1 MKNMLQNLVNDG
13 GQCVNLGRSMK
24 VRHPELHAWVLES
37 TPWIPETAKFN
48 ERVYCILN
56 NITEPVMDAHG
67 TPAKF
72 SDINTGYLMREAS
85 AQGAISKKEKEII
98 KEAKRKEKESKP
110 VLSDFDKAIAKV
122 LRRTKNRNPQFY
134 APDAVEGVDYVVCPV
149 SQARFRHIRADHIT
163 NVLGM
168 TLDEFNAKFPETKM
182 VAQGRIEAIKRGLS
196 VITDNGLT
204 VHQNAHQKAVE
215 TLQSVGAD
223 GMRGYDKLGAKTR
236 ATHLGQVDE
245 NGLNGYQRQVKSR
258 LETISENGLSVMQNS
273 LIKRDATLTKTMV
286 NGTGGASKASKI
298 ALEPII
304 NILEL
309 RGVKYYFDTHEYRV
323 TDTDNNVVY
332 SFDLTIPDF
341 GIAIE
346 YNSNAYHAD
355 PRLTDSEW
363 SSWRPVRGELRSA
376 SDVYLYDMNKARALY
391 KFRNYL
397 TFFVWENSIDI
408 DVENVISFISSQF
421 NDVVKSND

>member
-1 MKNMLQNLVNDG
+1 MLQNLVNEG

-24 VRHPELHAWVLES
+24 VRHPELHTWVLES
-37 TPWIPETAKFN
+37 TPWIPESAKFN

-98 KEAKRKEKESKP
+98 KEAKRKERESKP
-110 VLSDFDKAIAKV
+110 VLSDFEKAIAKV

-245 NGLNGYQRQVKSR
+245 NGLNGYQRIAKDAIPKGNQTKADKGMIIDPAERSRFYMYKNVVMYVTSIYKDDIRKGYVTGLCGTDGAYQIDHKYSITHGYQNGVSPLLIGGKHNLEMITWEENISKYTKSSIE
-258 LETISENGLSVMQNS
+258 LDKLFEISGYTSESS
-273 LIKRDATLTKTMV
+273 R
-286 NGTGGASKASKI
+286 
-298 ALEPII
+298 E
-304 NILEL
+304 E
-309 RGVKYYFDTHEYRV
+309 FDTVMKIVDDCRARNIHM
-323 TDTDNNVVY
+323 
-332 SFDLTIPDF
+332 SALQI
-341 GIAIE
+341 IE
-346 YNSNAYHAD
+346 LMAKKYNQ
-355 PRLTDSEW
+355 L
-363 SSWRPVRGELRSA
+363 
-376 SDVYLYDMNKARALY
+376 
-391 KFRNYL
+391 
-397 TFFVWENSIDI
+397 
-408 DVENVISFISSQF
+408 
-421 NDVVKSND
+421 